1 MIMSVPFIILAVIFT
16 LVCAALVFAI
26 LSQKKRDAGGVG
38 SIAGMGNV
46 DSHGSRYKG
55 RTMDDSLE
63 KWTKIGGV
71 VLGVLALVLCLV

>member
-1 MIMSVPFIILAVIFT
+1 MSVLFIVLSVVFMLTAV
-16 LVCAALVFAI
+16 ALMFAI

-55 RTMDDSLE
+55 RTIDDTLE
-63 KWTKIGGV
+63 TWTKIGGA
-71 VLGVLALVLCLV
+71 VLGVLAIVLCLV

>member
-1 MIMSVPFIILAVIFT
+1 MSVPFIILSVVFMLAA
-16 LVCAALVFAI
+16 AALIFAI

-46 DSHGSRYKG
+46 DTHGSRYKG
-55 RTMDDSLE
+55 RTIDDTLE

-71 VLGVLALVLCLV
+71 VLGVLAIVLCLV

>member
-1 MIMSVPFIILAVIFT
+1 MSAPFIILSVLFALT
-16 LVCAALVFAI
+16 SMALVFAI

-55 RTMDDSLE
+55 RTIDDSLE
-63 KWTKIGGV
+63 RWTKIGGA
-71 VLGVLALVLCLV
+71 VLGVLALVMCFV